1 MKSVSREPLTNAAGK
16 VKTGD
21 KYMIQPEG
29 SSVTF
34 LAGLYRIEELKGIHI
49 PVFTVLTRD
58 PVESIR
64 FIHDRMPVILPK
76 DSIREWIQPEAKPE
90 RIIKS
95 AIQDLIFDKAG

>member
-1 MKSVSREPLTNAAGK
+1 
-16 VKTGD
+16 
-21 KYMIQPEG
+21 MIQPEG

-34 LAGLYRIEELKGIHI
+34 LAGLYRIEELKGIQI

-64 FIHDRMPVILPK
+64 FIHDRMPMILPK